1 MLHNKGKFFLTTK
14 DFAVIGM
21 MAAMLEVVKLALTG
35 LPNIELVTLLI
46 IIFTLFLG
54 WKSVI
59 AVVAFVLMECTIYGF
74 GLWTIMY
81 FYVWPLL
88 VLLTLLVKKFNSKIV
103 YTLLSA
109 MFGFFFGALCA
120 IPYLFIGGPYMAFTW
135 WIAGIPYDIIHG
147 VSNLILCLV
156 LFTPLNSILNRLKKE
171 NIAE

>member
-1 MLHNKGKFFLTTK
+1 MQNKETFKFTTK

-46 IIFTLFLG
+46 ILFTIFLG

-59 AVVAFVLMECTIYGF
+59 AVVAFVLMECAIYGF

-88 VLLTLLVKKFNSKIV
+88 VILTLLLKRFNSIII
-103 YTLLSA
+103 YTVLSA
-109 MFGFFFGALCA
+109 MFGFFFGAFCS
-120 IPYLFIGGPYMAFTW
+120 IPYFFIGGPHMAFTW
-135 WIAGIPYDIIHG
+135 WVAGIPYDILHG
-147 VSNLILCLV
+147 ISNMVLCAV
-156 LFTPLNSILNRLKKE
+156 LFKPLNAALNRLKRVY
-171 NIAE
+171 